1 VSGASPLLLAN
12 AEFGRRA
19 FALGVGAAFALAAM
33 PVRATG

>member
-19 FALGVGAAFALAAM
+19 FALAAV